1 VSKEVLQFPTIY
13 LLHSCVCVCVS
24 SIVFL
29 FAVVPHDTF
38 YFLFC
43 SSSYYCMTT
52 AWPASFVMKLLGW
65 LTPSGTGVEGDATAP
80 GRDPYEIVQAIFSV
94 LGILWVIFLG
104 PVTRRLAAL
113 PDDAWRTHL
122 LDGDD
127 DDDGNNKSND
137 KKTKIKNK
145 TTTKITNRKRNK
157 NLNDISGGSLRM
169 GAMESGVDL
178 SSWKEAKNDGKIE

>member
-1 VSKEVLQFPTIY
+1 
-13 LLHSCVCVCVS
+13 
-24 SIVFL
+24 
-29 FAVVPHDTF
+29 
-38 YFLFC
+38 
-43 SSSYYCMTT
+43 
-52 AWPASFVMKLLGW
+52 MKLLGW
-65 LTPSGTGVEGDATAP
+65 LTPSGTGVDGEATVP

-127 DDDGNNKSND
+127 DDDNSNKSND
-137 KKTKIKNK
+137 KKTKTKGDVKNKNK
-145 TTTKITNRKRNK
+145 TTARKRN
-157 NLNDISGGSLRM
+157 NLTNISGGSLRM
-169 GAMESGVDL
+169 GAMESGVDV

>member
-1 VSKEVLQFPTIY
+1 
-13 LLHSCVCVCVS
+13 
-24 SIVFL
+24 
-29 FAVVPHDTF
+29 
-38 YFLFC
+38 
-43 SSSYYCMTT
+43 MTT

-65 LTPSGTGVEGDATAP
+65 LTPSGVDGDATAP

-127 DDDGNNKSND
+127 DDGGNKNSND
-137 KKTKIKNK
+137 KKTKNKNK
-145 TTTKITNRKRNK
+145 TTTKITHRKRNK
-157 NLNDISGGSLRM
+157 NLSDISGGSLRM

-178 SSWKEAKNDGKIE
+178 SSWKDAKNDGKIE